1 MPPRVA
7 QPLRKVT
14 VMSNETL
21 VDMLENNRGIDR
33 SVTYIEGEDVERRL
47 PYGEVFARALGILHH
62 LQAMGARRGDK
73 LIILLNS
80 NEQFLD
86 AFWAAVCG
94 GIVPVPLSVG
104 LNDEHRHKVLR
115 VARTLGAPLLYTD
128 AKTLQRLEALAA
140 QVGESALF
148 TSLKARTFL
157 VESVTNVSRAG
168 KLHRPTAND
177 LAMIQFS
184 SGSTSEPKGVM
195 LTHGNLMAN
204 CAAVTAVSKLCE
216 TDVSLSWMP
225 LTHDMGLIGFY
236 LMQFANRVQVNLMPT
251 DLFVRRP
258 LLWLQ
263 IASRKRVTITCS
275 PNFGYRHFLKVL
287 GGRRLEGADLSSIR
301 LIFNGAEPISVQ
313 LCNEFINALDH
324 TGLNRRA
331 MYPVYGL
338 AEASLAVTL
347 PAINSGYRW
356 IRANRHQLNVGRSIE
371 LNPANSR
378 DSLELVCVG
387 SAVPTTE
394 VRVADDMRTALPD
407 GCVGHIL
414 MRGKSVTRGYV
425 GDPTATADAIDGEGW
440 LDTGDLGV
448 IHEGEFY
455 ITGRAK
461 EIIVINGQN
470 YYPYDLENIARR
482 APGLDL
488 NKVVVAGVRPPGAQS
503 EELVVFVLHRG
514 AMPEFVSTA
523 QAVGRLVNEHT
534 GLEVARVIPVK
545 KIPKTT
551 SGKVQ
556 RHVLEL
562 AYSNGDFDAALKEL
576 EFLMAT
582 SHRGPV
588 LGGSELE
595 SRLQVLCETVL
606 PGRRIDIDDNLFEI
620 GASSLKLIEI
630 HENIGRDF
638 PGLIDLVEMFDHPTI
653 AKLAKHLELKL
664 LGEVQGLVMQVDAA
678 IQDAFPP
685 QFTANR
691 QSGQVPGSAD

>member
-1 MPPRVA
+1 MP
-7 QPLRKVT
+7 
-14 VMSNETL
+14 NETL
-21 VDMLENNRGIDR
+21 VDMLENNRGVDR
-33 SVTYIEGEDVERRL
+33 SVTYVEGDSVERRL

-73 LIILLNS
+73 LIIVLNS

-94 GIVPVPLSVG
+94 GIIPVPLSVG

-115 VARTLGAPLLYTD
+115 VARTLGTPLLYTD
-128 AKTLQRLEALAA
+128 SKTLQRLEALSA

-157 VESVTNVSRAG
+157 VESVTDISRAG
-168 KLHRPTAND
+168 KLHRPTAGD

-204 CAAVTAVSKLCE
+204 SAAVTAVSKLCE

-236 LMQFANRVQVNLMPT
+236 LMMFANRVQINLMPT

-263 IASRKRVTITCS
+263 LASRKRVTITCS

-287 GGRRLEGADLSSIR
+287 GGRRLEGTDLSSIR

-324 TGLNRRA
+324 AGLKRQA

-356 IRANRHQLNVGRSIE
+356 IRANRHQLNVGRTIE
-371 LNPANSR
+371 LNPANAR

-394 VRVADDMRTALPD
+394 VRIADDMRTALPD

-425 GDPTATADAIDGEGW
+425 GDPAATTDAIDGDGW

-448 IHEGEFY
+448 VHEGEFY

-488 NKVVVAGVRPPGAQS
+488 GKVVVAGVRPPGAQS

-514 AMPEFVSTA
+514 AMAEFASTA

-556 RHVLEL
+556 RHVLEQ
-562 AYSNGDFDAALKEL
+562 AHINGDFDSELAEL
-576 EFLMAT
+576 EVLIAAP
-582 SHRGPV
+582 HRGSG

-595 SRLQVLCETVL
+595 TRLQRLCETVL
-606 PGRRIDIDDNLFEI
+606 PGRRIDVDDNLFEI

-630 HENIGRDF
+630 HENIGRDY
-638 PGLIDLVEMFDHPTI
+638 PGLIDLIEMFDHPTI
-653 AKLAKHLELKL
+653 AKLAKHLENKL
-664 LGEVQGLVMQVDAA
+664 LRQVQGLEVPVDAPLK
-678 IQDAFPP
+678 DAHPP
-685 QFTANR
+685 HVTANPQSR
-691 QSGQVPGSAD
+691 QAQGSVD